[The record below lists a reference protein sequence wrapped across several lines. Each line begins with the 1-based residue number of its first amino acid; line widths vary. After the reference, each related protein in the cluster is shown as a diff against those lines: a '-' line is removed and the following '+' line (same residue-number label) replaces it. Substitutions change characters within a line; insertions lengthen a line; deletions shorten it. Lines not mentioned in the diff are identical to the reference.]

1 VKGAPRTL
9 LALALVAGSVIGSP
23 RAPAQ
28 TALAPEEPRPGIE
41 MKTPPPP
48 PRAPGV
54 RFEPGQPREMDRV
67 REEEHYPERIGARHE
82 PAFLAPLTVTVPT
95 GPGTAVRA
103 GLAGW
108 TAPRVPRDD
117 REATGGAAF
126 GLTFAWDFPVPGGE
140 KTAPER

>member
-1 VKGAPRTL
+1 VKGYPKTL
-9 LALALVAGSVIGSP
+9 LTLALVAGSVIGSP
-23 RAPAQ
+23 RVPAQ
-28 TALAPEEPRPGIE
+28 TAPAPEEPRPGIE

-48 PRAPGV
+48 SAPGL
-54 RFEPGQPREMDRV
+54 RFEPGQPREINRV
-67 REEEHYPERIGARHE
+67 REEELYPTRIRARHE

-108 TAPRVPRDD
+108 TAPRVPNDD
-117 REATGGAAF
+117 REATGAAAF
-126 GLTFAWDFPVPGGE
+126 GLTFAWDFPAPAGE

>member
-1 VKGAPRTL
+1 MGNHPRLLLVLVL
-9 LALALVAGSVIGSP
+9 LAGWVAGGAS
-23 RAPAQ
+23 
-28 TALAPEEPRPGIE
+28 ALAEEPPQKGIE
-41 MKTPPPP
+41 VRVPPP

-82 PAFLAPLTVTVPT
+82 PAFLAPLSVTVPT
-95 GPGTAVRA
+95 GPGTTVRA

-126 GLTFAWDFPVPGGE
+126 GLTLKWGISLPTEEGVAL
-140 KTAPER
+140 AR